1 MYLQI
6 VDLNGS
12 IFWPRRRRVS
22 VLDER
27 RGFTG
32 NLTILID
39 SFDGDDFVLELTKAK
54 YPPGKASV

>member
-1 MYLQI
+1 M
-6 VDLNGS
+6 
-12 IFWPRRRRVS
+12 S

-39 SFDGDDFVLELTKAK
+39 SLDGDDFVLELTKAK
-54 YPPGKASV
+54 YPPGQASV